1 MSLCNNSIW
10 TSPKTA
16 QIMKKILLN
25 QHYENTKAT
34 VFIKAGKM
42 LPHFKLTKEH
52 KFWQQ
57 GENEL
62 IAKQAGRNVDTDDIW
77 ADLTLFH

>member
-1 MSLCNNSIW
+1 LNFTLNN
-10 TSPKTA
+10 A
-16 QIMKKILLN
+16 YYENILLN
-25 QHYENTKAT
+25 QHSENTNAP
-34 VFIKAGKM
+34 VYIKAGIM
-42 LPHFKLTKEH
+42 LPNFKLTEEH

-62 IAKQAGRNVDTDDIW
+62 IAKQVGRNVETDDIQ

>member
-1 MSLCNNSIW
+1 
-10 TSPKTA
+10 
-16 QIMKKILLN
+16 
-25 QHYENTKAT
+25 
-34 VFIKAGKM
+34 M
-42 LPHFKLTKEH
+42 LPNFKLTEEH

-62 IAKQAGRNVDTDDIW
+62 IAKQVGRNVETDDIQ